1 MPLNSLFGSGAN
13 RVIRVSLLVAAL
25 AAGGVWGTQWLQF
38 RAAHVYENDARISAD
53 MIAIASR
60 VDGWVVE
67 RAAAQGDHVKAGDI
81 LVRIDGRDAKL
92 KLEALQARIA
102 EIKAEQNTV
111 AAEAE
116 MIVSQTRHRTNAQ
129 KHRLQASRVAVQA
142 AEKQVLLHRSERRR
156 IRALAHQRIVS
167 QTRLE
172 KTEVDYNDAE
182 EHLRLARA
190 EGNANASLLA
200 EARAAGAE
208 AGVLRSR
215 IQQLRAEERRVQAQ
229 LEQQRLDIGDRN
241 ITSPISGVVDTTFV
255 DKGEF
260 VRPGQRMMLIH
271 DPDKIYISA
280 NIRETDLRDVAVGAA
295 VKISVDAF
303 PGRKL
308 QGVLTK
314 IGDAATSQFA
324 LLPNPNPSGNFTKVT
339 QRIPV
344 TIAIGQIDGRLR
356 PGMMVEIDI
365 VIPGREPEPSS

>member
-200 EARAAGAE
+200 EARAAGAA
-208 AGVLRSR
+208 AGVLRS
-215 IQQLRAEERRVQAQ
+215 RVQAQ

>member
-1 MPLNSLFGSGAN
+1 MPLNSLFGSGAS
-13 RVIRVSLLVAAL
+13 RVIRVSLLVAGL

-67 RAAAQGDHVKAGDI
+67 RPAGQGDKVRTGDV
-81 LVRIDGRDAKL
+81 LVRIDSRNARL
-92 KLEALQARIA
+92 KLAALKARIA

-111 AAEAE
+111 AAKVD
-116 MIVSQTRHRTNAQ
+116 MIVTRTRHRTNAQ
-129 KHRLQASRVAVQA
+129 KHRLEASRVAVAA
-142 AEKQVLLHRSERRR
+142 AEKQVVLGGSERRR
-156 IRALAHQRIVS
+156 IRSLAGQRIVS

-172 KTEVDYNDAE
+172 KAEADFNDAE
-182 EHLRLARA
+182 ERLRLARA
-190 EGNANASLLA
+190 ERLANTALLA

-208 AGVLRSR
+208 AGVFGSR
-215 IQQLRAEERRVQAQ
+215 IEQLRAEERRIGAEV
-229 LEQQRLDIGDRN
+229 EQQRLDVEDRA
-241 ITSPISGVVDTTFV
+241 IVSPISGVVDTTFV

-280 NIRETDLRDVAVGAA
+280 NIRETDLRDVAIGAA
-295 VKISVDAF
+295 VKVSVDAF
-303 PGRKL
+303 PGRQL
-308 QGVLTK
+308 HGILTK

-344 TIAIGQIDGRLR
+344 TISIGQIDGILR

-365 VIPGREPEPSS
+365 VIPGRQPEPGS

>member
-1 MPLNSLFGSGAN
+1 MPLNSLFGSGAS

-25 AAGGVWGTQWLQF
+25 VAGGVWGTQWLQF
-38 RAAHVYENDARISAD
+38 RSAHVYESDARISAD

-60 VDGWVVE
+60 VDGWVTE
-67 RAAAQGDHVKAGDI
+67 RLASQGDKVRAGEI

-92 KLEALQARIA
+92 KLEALEARIA

-111 AAEAE
+111 VAEVK

-129 KHRLQASRVAVQA
+129 KHRLEASRITVQA
-142 AEKQVLLHRSERRR
+142 AEKQVLLHRSEHQRM
-156 IRALAHQRIVS
+156 RALARQRIVS

-172 KTEVDYNDAE
+172 KTEADSNDAE
-182 EHLRLARA
+182 ERLRLARS
-190 EGNANASLLA
+190 ERNANASLLG
-200 EARAAGAE
+200 EARANGAE
-208 AGVLRSR
+208 AVVLKSR
-215 IQQLRAEERRVQAQ
+215 IAQLRAEERRVQAQ

-280 NIRETDLRDVAVGAA
+280 NIRETDLRKIAIGAA
-295 VKISVDAF
+295 VQVSVDAF

-339 QRIPV
+339 QRIPI
-344 TIAIGQIDGRLR
+344 TISISQIDGALR

-365 VIPGREPEPSS
+365 VIPGRKPEPSS

>member
-1 MPLNSLFGSGAN
+1 MPLNSLFGSGPN
-13 RVIRVSLLVAAL
+13 RVIRVSLLVAGL

-60 VDGWVVE
+60 VDGWVTG
-67 RAAAQGDHVKAGDI
+67 RPAGQGDHVKAGDV

-92 KLEALQARIA
+92 KLEALEAHIA

-111 AAEAE
+111 AAEIK
-116 MIVSQTRHRTNAQ
+116 MIISQTRHRIDAQ
-129 KHRLQASRVAVQA
+129 KYRLEASRVAVQA
-142 AEKQVLLHRSERRR
+142 AEKQVLLHRSEYRR
-156 IRALAHQRIVS
+156 ITALARNRIVS

-172 KTEVDYNDAE
+172 KTEAESNDAE
-182 EHLRLARA
+182 ERLRLARA
-190 EGNANASLLA
+190 QSLANTALLA

-208 AGVLRSR
+208 AGVLKSR
-215 IQQLRAEERRVQAQ
+215 IEQLRAEERRIAAQ
-229 LEQQRLDIGDRN
+229 VEQQRLDIGDRN

-260 VRPGQRMMLIH
+260 VRPGQRMMLVH
-271 DPDKIYISA
+271 DPEKIYISA
-280 NIRETDLRDVAVGAA
+280 NIRETDLRDIAVGAA
-295 VKISVDAF
+295 VKVSVDAF

-308 QGVLTK
+308 HGVLTK

-339 QRIPV
+339 QRIPI
-344 TIAIGQIDGRLR
+344 TISIGQIDGRLR

-365 VIPGREPEPSS
+365 VIPERKPEPRS